1 LKYFTTIGAVTW
13 FGDTYL
19 NFLHVLSPAWITQG
33 VYKIITSKKT
43 AQLFGQIDIGDF
55 KELLQ
60 PASKE
65 DYTYDEKH
73 YGYILSMMK
82 KFDLCYTPDD
92 ITLLIPS
99 AFGKEPKVE
108 YSDFR
113 GEKVRIYFLQFKDY
127 MPLALIHRYISK
139 KLPEAF
145 ENNFWYSGIV
155 TKDCKTDSLAMVH
168 ADKEAKRIYVR
179 IKGESPLGMWE
190 HIRREFYEIISSYA
204 NIKYRELV
212 ALDEKA
218 ESTVDYE
225 DLISHI
231 QARKAVYFH
240 PKLKRDFNVG
250 YLMGMFENKE
260 ESLQKFEKGELKLN
274 EDGLGKPEKLP
285 QFVINILNNNNPNVT
300 TNVNTQIN
308 IDIDIQV
315 VNNISNEVKGD
326 ANYLLEELKKL
337 GESNL
342 ALNEALSR
350 IIEFTDDAQLAK
362 NSGEVKAKGW
372 GRKLK
377 GVLQTLKSGSE
388 ALKNIQDGGEA
399 MKGIFHGIKE
409 LAQQFNLNDIGELVK
424 GIIG

>member
-1 LKYFTTIGAVTW
+1 
-13 FGDTYL
+13 
-19 NFLHVLSPAWITQG
+19 
-33 VYKIITSKKT
+33 
-43 AQLFGQIDIGDF
+43 
-55 KELLQ
+55 
-60 PASKE
+60 
-65 DYTYDEKH
+65 
-73 YGYILSMMK
+73 
-82 KFDLCYTPDD
+82 
-92 ITLLIPS
+92 
-99 AFGKEPKVE
+99 VE

-113 GEKVRIYFLQFKDY
+113 GEKVRIYILQFKDY

-204 NIKYRELV
+204 NIKYREMV

-218 ESTVDYE
+218 ESTVDYD

-240 PKLKRDFNVG
+240 PKLKKDFNVG
-250 YLMGMFENKE
+250 YLMGMFERKE
-260 ESLQKFEKGELKLN
+260 ESIRKFESGQFPVHE
-274 EDGLGKPEKLP
+274 EGMGKPNKLP
-285 QFVINILNNNNPNVT
+285 SYIPNILKIDSLT
-300 TNVNTQIN
+300 VNGNLQMN
-308 IDIDIQV
+308 FDIDIDIQV

-326 ANYLLEELKKL
+326 ANYLLDELNKL

-342 ALNEALSR
+342 ALNEALSK